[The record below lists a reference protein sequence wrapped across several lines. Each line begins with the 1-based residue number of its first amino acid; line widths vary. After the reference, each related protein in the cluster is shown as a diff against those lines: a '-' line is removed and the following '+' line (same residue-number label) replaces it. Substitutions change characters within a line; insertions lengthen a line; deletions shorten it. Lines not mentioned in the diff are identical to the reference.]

1 MASYRFARRA
11 EVMGRSVYD
20 HAPGALL
27 LSAGSAYPPLLPNV
41 SREAEEAARA
51 GVAETMQYGPLMGLN
66 DLRDCIAAYVS
77 EDGVHCARD
86 NVLITN
92 GAKHATDLACRVFTE
107 PGDRIIVTTPTYM
120 TTLQCFRSHGVNLLA
135 IPQDGE
141 GMRTDVLEH
150 RLQTLAA
157 NGEAMP
163 KLLFDVPD
171 FHNPSGITMSLARR
185 KKLVE
190 LAGQHDFVIIEDDP
204 YRRLRFEGDPVPPIK
219 ALDETGV
226 VVAVGTVSKI
236 LSPGLRVGWA
246 IGAPEVVRRM
256 ALQKSDGGSSPFTQ
270 RIVTSLIR
278 SNKMRRHIDELS
290 QQMRLHRDAMIGA
303 LADEL
308 PDAQVCRPE
317 GGYFLWVE
325 LPDGVS
331 AEVVAA
337 RAVIHGV
344 EVTPGRACFPDV
356 DPGNYLRLAYSF
368 VGTDDIRKGIGRLG
382 MAYRE
387 VVAEA

>member
-1 MASYRFARRA
+1 MASYRFARRT

-27 LSAGSAYPPLLPNV
+27 LSAGSAYPPLLPDV

-77 EDGVHCARD
+77 EDGVDCARD
-86 NVLITN
+86 NVLVTN

-171 FHNPSGITMSLARR
+171 FHNPSGVTMSLARR

-190 LAGQHDFVIIEDDP
+190 LARHHDFVIIEDDP

-219 ALDETGV
+219 SLDETGV

-331 AEVVAA
+331 AEAVAA
-337 RAVIHGV
+337 RAVTHGV
-344 EVTPGRACFPDV
+344 EVTPGRACFPDA

-368 VGTDDIRKGIGRLG
+368 VGTDDIRKGIRRLG
-382 MAYRE
+382 MAHRE